1 MTAPLRIIRPRMS
14 EHFFTHTFANGL
26 ALLAERMPGVKSAA
40 MNLLVPAG
48 AATDPAD
55 QRGSATVLAEMV
67 MRGAGERD
75 SRALT
80 EHLDDLGLSRSSGA
94 SLHHTRFTAASLAQN
109 VLRALPAYAD
119 IVRRPHLNDQ
129 SFAPSRELAL
139 QGLAGLQDN
148 PQSLVMLKLREQAWP
163 APLGRNAMGDEA
175 DLSKMTAQH
184 VRADFA
190 GRYVPHGAILAVAGD
205 VDFSAWRDQVERLF
219 ADWRAT
225 DPPEIALAPPP
236 GDFQFIQQDSQ
247 QTHIALAYPAATE
260 LDADYYLAR
269 LAVEVLSGGMSGRL
283 FTEIRE
289 KRGLCYSVSAGY
301 SSAPSIGSVFCYAGT
316 SNERAQE
323 TLDAFVHELRRLREG
338 VTADELSRAK
348 IGLKS
353 GTVMSGESSSARC
366 GAIARDWFIRG
377 RLRTLDEILSA
388 IDSITLEQLNRHLEE
403 KSVSE
408 VTTVLIGPK
417 RLEVPQ

>member
-1 MTAPLRIIRPRMS
+1 MS
-14 EHFFTHTFANGL
+14 ENVFTHTFANGL
-26 ALLAERMPGVKSAA
+26 TLLAERMPGVKSAA

-48 AATDPAD
+48 AANDPAD

-67 MRGAGERD
+67 MRGAGPRD

-80 EHLDDLGLSRSSGA
+80 EHLDNLGLSRSSGA

-109 VLRALPAYAD
+109 VLKALPAYAD
-119 IVRRPHLNDQ
+119 ILRGPHLKDA
-129 SFAPSRELAL
+129 SFEPSRNLAL

-148 PQSLVMLKLREQAWP
+148 PQSLVMVKLREQAWP

-175 DLSKMTAQH
+175 DLSKMTAQD
-184 VRADFA
+184 VREDFA

-205 VDFSAWRDQVERLF
+205 VDFVQWRDAVERFF
-219 ADWRAT
+219 ADWRAP
-225 DPPEIALAPPP
+225 DPPEISLTQPP
-236 GDFQFIQQDSQ
+236 GNYQFIEQDSQ

-260 LDADYYLAR
+260 LDADYYMAR

-283 FTEIRE
+283 FMEIRE

-323 TLDAFVHELRRLREG
+323 TLDAFVHELRRLRAG

-353 GTVMSGESSSARC
+353 GTVMSGESSSARS

-377 RLRTLDEILSA
+377 RLRSLDEILSA
-388 IDSITLEQLNRHLEE
+388 IDGVTVTQLNRHLRERALTAF
-403 KSVSE
+403 
-408 VTTVLIGPK
+408 TTVLIGPK
-417 RLEVPQ
+417 PLEVPQ